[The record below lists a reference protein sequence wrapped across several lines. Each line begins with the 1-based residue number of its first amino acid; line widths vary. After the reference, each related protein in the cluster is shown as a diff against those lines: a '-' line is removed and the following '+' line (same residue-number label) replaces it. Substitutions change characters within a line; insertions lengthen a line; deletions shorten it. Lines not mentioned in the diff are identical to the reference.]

1 MVDLGII
8 GLERSGKTSFFNA
21 VTGLSAAVGAFDDG
35 EPNVG
40 IAHVPDARLDAIAE
54 VVKPNK
60 TTYTEVRWVDYPAG
74 FGKDAPGARFLA
86 ELANMDALVHVVSA
100 FENPAAPHPLGSVDP
115 VRDIEAL
122 DLELIFA
129 DLGLIERRLDRLE
142 AEFGSVKAAERG
154 ALERDR
160 ALLRLL
166 KERLE
171 AETPVRAM
179 GLDEDQLR
187 ALAQYQV
194 VTSVPLMLVV
204 NTGEDDVGRAR
215 EVEAQFAAD
224 HGPSAVAMCAKL
236 EAEVA
241 ALGAE
246 EASEFREGLG
256 LEGEP
261 PLDRAI
267 RGAYA
272 GLGLISFFT
281 AGDTDCRAWALPQGA
296 TALDA
301 AGRIHSDIERGFI
314 RAEVAGWEDLP
325 AAGSYAALRS
335 TGGLRTEGRAYVVQ
349 DGDVINVLF
358 NV

>member
-21 VTGLSAAVGAFDDG
+21 VTGLSAPIGAFETG

-40 IAHVPDARLDAIAE
+40 VAHVPDARLDAIAK
-54 VVKPNK
+54 VVQPKK

-86 ELANMDALVHVVSA
+86 ELSNMDALVHVVRA
-100 FENPAAPHPLGSVDP
+100 FEDPAAPHPAGSVDP
-115 VRDIEAL
+115 ARDVEAL
-122 DLELIFA
+122 ELELIFA

-142 AEFGSVKAAERG
+142 TEIHSLRAGERG

-160 ALLRLL
+160 ALMLRL
-166 KERLE
+166 KEGLE
-171 AETPVRAM
+171 AETPVRAQ
-179 GLDEDQLR
+179 GLDGDQLR
-187 ALAQYQV
+187 GLAQYQF
-194 VTSVPLMLVV
+194 VTRLPLLLVV
-204 NTGEDDVGRAR
+204 NTGEDEGGRAA
-215 EVEAQFAAD
+215 EVEARFGSA
-224 HGPSAVAMCAKL
+224 HGPPAVAICAKL

-241 ALGAE
+241 ALDAAE
-246 EASEFREGLG
+246 AAEFRAGLG

-267 RGAYA
+267 RSAYA
-272 GLGLISFFT
+272 ALGLISFFT
-281 AGDTDCRAWALPQGA
+281 AGDTDCRAWALRRGE
-296 TALDA
+296 TALEA

-314 RAEVAGWEDLP
+314 RAEVAGWAELVE
-325 AAGSYAALRS
+325 AGSHGALRS
-335 TGGLRTEGRAYVVQ
+335 TGGLRTEGKAYVVQ

>member
-1 MVDLGII
+1 LVDLGII

-21 VTGLSAAVGAFDDG
+21 VTGLSAAVGAFDGG
-35 EPNVG
+35 ESNVG
-40 IAHVPDARLDAIAE
+40 IAHVPDARLDSIAE
-54 VVKPNK
+54 VVKPK
-60 TTYTEVRWVDYPAG
+60 ETTYTEVRWVDYPAG
-74 FGKDAPGARFLA
+74 FGTDAPGARFLA

-100 FENPAAPHPLGSVDP
+100 FENPAAPHPEGSVDP
-115 VRDIEAL
+115 ARDIDAL

-129 DLGLIERRLDRLE
+129 DLELIERRLDRLE
-142 AEFGSVKAAERG
+142 AEFRSVKAGDRA
-154 ALERDR
+154 ALERDK
-160 ALLRLL
+160 ALLLKL
-166 KERLE
+166 KEGLE

-179 GLDEDQLR
+179 GLDEDQLK
-187 ALAQYQV
+187 ALSQYQF
-194 VTSVPLMLVV
+194 VTSVPLLLII
-204 NTGEDDVGRAR
+204 NTGEDDAGRTA
-215 EVEAQFAAD
+215 EIEAQFATE
-224 HGPSAVAMCAKL
+224 HGPSAVAVCAKL

-241 ALGAE
+241 SLGAE

-267 RGAYA
+267 RAAYA
-272 GLGLISFFT
+272 ALGLISFFT
-281 AGDTDCRAWALPQGA
+281 AGDTDCRAWALSSGA
-296 TALDA
+296 TAQEA

-314 RAEVAGWEDLP
+314 RAEVAGWEDLL

-335 TGGLRTEGRAYVVQ
+335 TGGLRTEGKAYVVQ